1 MFKQGLQD
9 EFGTLYTWKDDPNSD
24 CFKWMG
30 VECNNQTGYVQ
41 SLDLQGSETNYL
53 SGEINPSIT
62 ELQHLKYPDPS
73 YLYISSQIPRFILN
87 ICTAETFASDNN
99 NLSGDFSDFIIH
111 NNYSYCIGNVSSL
124 QVLSLSN
131 NKISAIIGEIPS
143 SIRSLTKLE
152 MLIMSKNFF
161 KGVITEYHFTNLSK
175 LEYLYLSYNS
185 LTMKVSDDWVPPF
198 QLQELDLSYC
208 NMDSRFPNWLQK
220 QNNLSFM
227 YLSNV
232 GSLPPTPSWFWG
244 KLQTLVS
251 MTISNNNLTGRIPN
265 LEINLTNYPE
275 IDLSSNQLEGAIPS
289 FLLQTAALHLS
300 NSKISDLASFYAK
313 KVSLTFWEG
322 VDQFYKNPDMFLKS
336 IDLSSNHLTGKIP
349 TEIGYLF
356 GLISLNLSRNNL
368 CGEIISNIGNF
379 KSLEFLD
386 LSRNH
391 LSGRIP
397 SSLAHID
404 RLTWLDLSNNQLYG
418 EIPIGTQLQT
428 FDTSSFDG
436 NFNLCGEPL
445 DRKCHGEDPAEHPV
459 LTIKSGDENS
469 IFLEALYMSM
479 GIGFFTGFIGL
490 VGSILLLPS

>member
-1 MFKQGLQD
+1 MAMLSAKRGID
-9 EFGTLYTWKDDPNSD
+9 
-24 CFKWMG
+24 MH
-30 VECNNQTGYVQ
+30 
-41 SLDLQGSETNYL
+41 SLCSNKVSKMSLVRCIRGRMIQIQIASNGW
-53 SGEINPSIT
+53 
-62 ELQHLKYPDPS
+62 ELNATTK
-73 YLYISSQIPRFILN
+73 
-87 ICTAETFASDNN
+87 
-99 NLSGDFSDFIIH
+99 
-111 NNYSYCIGNVSSL
+111 

-131 NKISAIIGEIPS
+131 NKISGMLPDLSVFPS
-143 SIRSLTKLE
+143 LRIL
-152 MLIMSKNFF
+152 
-161 KGVITEYHFTNLSK
+161 NLASNNWRNT
-175 LEYLYLSYNS
+175 LEYQIADE
-185 LTMKVSDDWVPPF
+185 VSDDWVPPF